1 MSEAALLEIRDL
13 HAYYDNIAALRGV
26 SLDVQDGEIVALIG
40 ANGAG
45 KSTLLKCISG
55 LVTPRGGEI
64 YLEGRRINGVKAH
77 EMVRFGVAM
86 VPEGRKIFGR
96 LTVLENLEMGAF
108 TRSDKAAVAESF
120 EQVFDLFPRLAERRG
135 QVGGTL
141 SGGEQQMLAIGR
153 AIMAAPR
160 LLLLDE
166 PSMGL
171 APILVQQIFSHPPR
185 NQPEGRLDP
194 AGGAE
199 RKRGSESGAS
209 GLRAAGRGDRA
220 RGLGHVAAGKRAG
233 QRGLSRRAL
242 EARRADPTAEARGCW
257 PGYSRPANAIA
268 IAPRATARRTA
279 RRRPAGVSYPA
290 LPERPRWR

>member
-171 APILVQQIFSHPPR
+171 APILVQQIFR
-185 NQPEGRLDP
+185 TIREIN
-194 AGGAE
+194 
-199 RKRGSESGAS
+199 RKGAS
-209 GLRAAGRGDRA
+209 ILLVEQNASAALSLANRGYVLRVGEIVLEDSATSLQENEQVKEAYLGGL
-220 RGLGHVAAGKRAG
+220 
-233 QRGLSRRAL
+233 
-242 EARRADPTAEARGCW
+242 
-257 PGYSRPANAIA
+257 
-268 IAPRATARRTA
+268 
-279 RRRPAGVSYPA
+279 
-290 LPERPRWR
+290 